1 MERQA
6 FSRRCITAATAST
19 GTHKLPITFCLGTEV
34 PRRSA
39 GVVRTYVRGMPLV
52 ARAQCHVR
60 LEGLRPQLLHI
71 Q

>member
-1 MERQA
+1 MVGE
-6 FSRRCITAATAST
+6 FYS
-19 GTHKLPITFCLGTEV
+19 FCLGTEV

-39 GVVRTYVRGMPLV
+39 GVIRTYVRGMPLV